1 MFLAEQGRK
10 TGRAWRD
17 RGREGKRGGGE
28 RKDAGRPLMAGW
40 FRYDC
45 GSRLSEL
52 HMALCKVRQKK
63 FWFRETVKQFRNHYV
78 AKPWSFGQSHKGFR
92 KSVSSLIN

>member
-63 FWFRETVKQFRNHYV
+63 FWFRETVKQFRNQDV
-78 AKPWSFGQSHKGFR
+78 AKPWSFGQSRKGFG
-92 KSVSSLIN
+92 KSMSSLIN

>member
-45 GSRLSEL
+45 GTRLSEL

-63 FWFRETVKQFRNHYV
+63 FWFRETVKQFRNQDV
-78 AKPWSFGQSHKGFR
+78 AKPWSFGQSHKGFG

>member
-45 GSRLSEL
+45 GTRLSEL
-52 HMALCKVRQKK
+52 HMALCKVRQKNSGLG
-63 FWFRETVKQFRNHYV
+63 RQ
-78 AKPWSFGQSHKGFR
+78 
-92 KSVSSLIN
+92 

>member
-1 MFLAEQGRK
+1 MKSTDVL
-10 TGRAWRD
+10 GRAGKED
-17 RGREGKRGGGE
+17 RESMERRRKRGKEGKGE

-52 HMALCKVRQKK
+52 HMALCKARQK
-63 FWFRETVKQFRNHYV
+63 EILV
-78 AKPWSFGQSHKGFR
+78 
-92 KSVSSLIN
+92 

>member
-63 FWFRETVKQFRNHYV
+63 NSGLGRQ
-78 AKPWSFGQSHKGFR
+78 
-92 KSVSSLIN
+92 